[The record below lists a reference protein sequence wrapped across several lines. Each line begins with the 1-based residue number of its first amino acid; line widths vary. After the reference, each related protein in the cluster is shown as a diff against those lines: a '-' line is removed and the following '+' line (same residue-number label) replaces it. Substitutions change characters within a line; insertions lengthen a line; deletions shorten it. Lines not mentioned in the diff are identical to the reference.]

1 MVRTFLRKVNNFNSV
16 EKELDWVN
24 LFLQFTNYSVS
35 VDEIMAKTTHRRRP
49 RDQNQLAKM
58 VVDMAV
64 RNIPND
70 EDKKP
75 FRIVLKKKK

>member
-1 MVRTFLRKVNNFNSV
+1 
-16 EKELDWVN
+16 
-24 LFLQFTNYSVS
+24 
-35 VDEIMAKTTHRRRP
+35 MAKTIERRRP
-49 RDQNQLAKM
+49 RDRNQLAKM

-75 FRIVLKKKK
+75 FRIKLKKKQ

>member
-1 MVRTFLRKVNNFNSV
+1 
-16 EKELDWVN
+16 
-24 LFLQFTNYSVS
+24 
-35 VDEIMAKTTHRRRP
+35 MAKTTHRRRP

>member
-1 MVRTFLRKVNNFNSV
+1 
-16 EKELDWVN
+16 
-24 LFLQFTNYSVS
+24 
-35 VDEIMAKTTHRRRP
+35 MAKRIQCQRP

-58 VVDMAV
+58 VVDIAV

-75 FRIVLKKKK
+75 FRIALKKKK

>member
-1 MVRTFLRKVNNFNSV
+1 
-16 EKELDWVN
+16 
-24 LFLQFTNYSVS
+24 
-35 VDEIMAKTTHRRRP
+35 MAKTTPRRRP

-75 FRIVLKKKK
+75 FRIKLKKKQ